1 MPRFAS
7 GAIFRPTFLF
17 EVRANFWLEQRRR
30 SPRARTAAWIS
41 TAVVCSILVCPT
53 PTTQCL
59 RFYGS
64 YYSGAIAEARSRS
77 KKIYLAQHVRGYRE
91 SQAVIETLTSNGQ
104 RKSRVLV
111 FGRETP
117 AFYFRREHIKSVGDY
132 FGPAR
137 LNELIAEIQRGD
149 CRPYLDRLHVS
160 AIIIDP
166 KVAARSP
173 ALYTKFRRELEL
185 NHFVEYRCGN
195 DPVPV
200 FLKSDMAPSQRLT
213 RVTHDPTPLT
223 LGPRAERIWDRYR
236 VS

>member
-104 RKSRVLV
+104 RRSRVLV
-111 FGRETP
+111 FGNETP

-137 LNELIAEIQRGD
+137 LNELVAEIQRGD
-149 CRPYLDRLHVS
+149 CRPYLDRLSRRSSLIQKLRHARLRCTQNSGANWNWTILSNTAS
-160 AIIIDP
+160 A
-166 KVAARSP
+166 
-173 ALYTKFRRELEL
+173 TTQFQC
-185 NHFVEYRCGN
+185 F
-195 DPVPV
+195 
-200 FLKSDMAPSQRLT
+200 
-213 RVTHDPTPLT
+213 
-223 LGPRAERIWDRYR
+223 
-236 VS
+236 